1 MDMFFLFSSRRRHTR
16 CALVTGVQ
24 TCALPISETIQQ
36 RSNPG
41 RAWIS
46 YMDQTLLE
54 VRVTKKT
61 LEADDIASFELKNC
75 DGSSLPHFSA
85 GSHVD
90 VNMANGLVRQYSLCN
105 VPGETDRYL
114 IAVLRDPNTRG
125 GSFHA

>member
-1 MDMFFLFSSRRRHTR
+1 MRISDWSSDV
-16 CALVTGVQ
+16 CSSDLALNASSGR
-24 TCALPISETIQQ
+24 AETIQQ

-85 GSHVD
+85 GSPVD
-90 VNMANGLVRQYSLCN
+90 EIARASCRARVCQY
-105 VPGETDRYL
+105 V
-114 IAVLRDPNTRG
+114 
-125 GSFHA
+125 